1 MSVGSVLIGL
11 QASRKDGTGVTSEEF
26 LAPLDIRSG
35 EVEATRADGG
45 EWSSG
50 MVYFAVVRHS
60 DFDHVDKSADA
71 GAQTEAFF
79 TAIGNAFQATARF
92 LDQRPPGVTTA
103 MRGTGLSLRLFVDV
117 RMDQDQ
123 MELELP
129 PELLA
134 ACGRHT
140 LGVYVIS
147 NDIPAHEVWEAT
159 QGITNG

>member
-11 QASRKDGTGVTSEEF
+11 QASREDGSGVTSDEF

-35 EVEATRADGG
+35 EVEATTADGG

-50 MVYFAVVRHS
+50 MVHFAVIRHS

-79 TAIGNAFQATARF
+79 TAIGKAFRAAARF
-92 LDQRPPGVTTA
+92 LDQRPPDVTNA
-103 MRGTGLSLRLFVDV
+103 MRGAGLSLRLFVEV

-123 MELELP
+123 MELEFP
-129 PELLA
+129 PELSA
-134 ACGRHT
+134 ACGRHD
-140 LGVYVIS
+140 LSVYVIS
-147 NDIPAHEVWEAT
+147 NDIPAHEVWAANR
-159 QGITNG
+159 GITNG